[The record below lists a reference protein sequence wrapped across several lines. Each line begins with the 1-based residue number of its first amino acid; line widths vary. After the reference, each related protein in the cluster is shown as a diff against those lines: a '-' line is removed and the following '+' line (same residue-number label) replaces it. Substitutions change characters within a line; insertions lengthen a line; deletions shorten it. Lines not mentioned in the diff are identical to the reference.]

1 MHSGIIVMLV
11 LVALAIG
18 ALVYLEMHSR
28 RNQRSN
34 EQQPRSEDNE
44 CYRRERPAIP
54 SAGRSI
60 ISDRNICHVDQG
72 ENQRSTGNLI
82 KLEAACRALINF

>member
-28 RNQRSN
+28 RNKRSD
-34 EQQPRSEDNE
+34 EQQPRSKD
-44 CYRRERPAIP
+44 
-54 SAGRSI
+54 S
-60 ISDRNICHVDQG
+60 
-72 ENQRSTGNLI
+72 
-82 KLEAACRALINF
+82 K